1 MDTRG
6 KTNVE
11 FRNEVNET
19 LVRHEASFDQLNA
32 ALQTILTE
40 LQAIRTTQRT
50 QVVPPDINPFAQ
62 ESSSHR
68 TTAPPSVASFDHPH
82 PSQLKL
88 NFPKFSGEDPIG
100 WLYRAEQYFE
110 FQNIRAAQRVQLAAF
125 HLEGIVLQWFR
136 WLTKFRGPLTWDEL
150 TQAIS
155 LRFGPTEYED
165 PSEALTR
172 LKQTST
178 VVVYQEA
185 FERLS
190 HRVDGLP
197 ETFLVGCFIAGLKDE
212 IRLDVKIKQ
221 PKTLAETIGVARLVE
236 ERNQL
241 QRRPYSNN
249 RLLPVTTIQRGHS
262 NPSPGILGSSPNQRA
277 NIESSPSTT
286 PFRRITNQ
294 EARER
299 RGKGLCYYC
308 DEKYSIGHRCERPQL
323 FMIEDSPCDENSE
336 EDQLEA
342 ELTEVTPEISFHA
355 IAGAE
360 HPQTIRVLGKLQNK
374 SLIVLIDGGNTHNFI
389 DQAIAT
395 RFGLPIVKDR
405 KLQVVVANRERVEC
419 AGRCQGIRLS
429 IQGIT
434 ITADYY
440 VLPVAA
446 CQVVLG
452 VQWLETLGPVE
463 TDYKQLTMT
472 FIIGGVR
479 HTLQGLGR
487 AVKASSIEVL
497 HNKECSG
504 LQRMGFFFQIQ
515 PLKNTLSSN
524 MYPSAIQCLL
534 EEFAEVFAP
543 NPSLPPQRQHDHMI
557 PLQPNTGPVSVHPYR
572 YPYYQKTEIERMV
585 KELLESGLI
594 RPSNSPFSSPVLL
607 VKKPDGT
614 WRFCIDY
621 RALNKITIKDKYP
634 IPVIDELLDELHGAK
649 YFLKLDLRS
658 GYHQIR
664 VKEDDIPKTAF
675 RTHEGHYEFIVM
687 PFGLTNAPATF

>member
-1 MDTRG
+1 M
-6 KTNVE
+6 
-11 FRNEVNET
+11 
-19 LVRHEASFDQLNA
+19 
-32 ALQTILTE
+32 
-40 LQAIRTTQRT
+40 
-50 QVVPPDINPFAQ
+50 
-62 ESSSHR
+62 
-68 TTAPPSVASFDHPH
+68 
-82 PSQLKL
+82 
-88 NFPKFSGEDPIG
+88 
-100 WLYRAEQYFE
+100 
-110 FQNIRAAQRVQLAAF
+110 
-125 HLEGIVLQWFR
+125 
-136 WLTKFRGPLTWDEL
+136 
-150 TQAIS
+150 
-155 LRFGPTEYED
+155 
-165 PSEALTR
+165 TR

-249 RLLPVTTIQRGHS
+249 RLLPVTTIQRRHS

-374 SLIVLIDGGNTHNFI
+374 SLIVLIDGGSTHNFI

-452 VQWLETLGPVE
+452 VQWLEILGPVE

-487 AVKASSIEVL
+487 AVEASSIEVL

-557 PLQPNTGPVSVHPYR
+557 PLQPNMGPVSVHPYR
-572 YPYYQKTEIERMV
+572 YPYYQQR
-585 KELLESGLI
+585 
-594 RPSNSPFSSPVLL
+594 
-607 VKKPDGT
+607 
-614 WRFCIDY
+614 
-621 RALNKITIKDKYP
+621 LN
-634 IPVIDELLDELHGAK
+634 VW
-649 YFLKLDLRS
+649 
-658 GYHQIR
+658 
-664 VKEDDIPKTAF
+664 
-675 RTHEGHYEFIVM
+675 
-687 PFGLTNAPATF
+687 